1 MGDASTRTL
10 QELQEV
16 CEGSFCLALVVLQ
29 MVLQACSYKRWV
41 FFGIETWLVKPSVF
55 TLLELQYLMNGR
67 LWLTIEVLRSRG
79 SQFIHRNAHST
90 ERAETKRA
98 CRKQRLEAEVLY
110 EHPKKRPRIEEKDS
124 IQKIMEEK
132 STWELRNTVPFFAR
146 RSTSFRRNG
155 RRRFQRS
162 GKLVRLHLVTHAEF
176 PQIFQQLSCSRLRQ
190 NARHRGL
197 CLCVTRRVG
206 MYNTICLQP

>member
-16 CEGSFCLALVVLQ
+16 CEGNFWLALVVLQ

-79 SQFIHRNAHST
+79 SQFIHRNAPST

-110 EHPKKRPRIEEKDS
+110 EHPKNKA
-124 IQKIMEEK
+124 
-132 STWELRNTVPFFAR
+132 TYR
-146 RSTSFRRNG
+146 REGLHSEDNG
-155 RRRFQRS
+155 RKEHVGITEYRAFFCEA
-162 GKLVRLHLVTHAEF
+162 KY
-176 PQIFQQLSCSRLRQ
+176 IFQKEWSAEIPKVGETCSITSSYTCWISANISAIIL
-190 NARHRGL
+190 
-197 CLCVTRRVG
+197 
-206 MYNTICLQP
+206 